1 MYRNFS
7 PAEEIQAFFLYNNF
21 KDIFSLIAFQ
31 LILRQEEHPDTVIS
45 LAFQV
50 NPQRLTDFLKELMG
64 YLQKN
69 TDTVSGLS
77 FCVLSC
83 SVFQVLYDLKRS
95 GNCAVALHALNIYDR
110 TDTAV
115 IVFKTLTVKSLRD
128 IILHSFTLDIPAL
141 CGYILLSLILKG
153 SICSSHDR
161 CPLLCILW
169 E

>member
-69 TDTVSGLS
+69 TYTVSGLS

-83 SVFQVLYDLKRS
+83 SVLQVLYDLKRS
-95 GNCAVALHALNIYDR
+95 GNCTVALHAFDIYDR

-128 IILHSFTLDIPAL
+128 ITLRGFML
-141 CGYILLSLILKG
+141 RCFHLLSFILKG
-153 SICSSHDR
+153 FIYSSHDR
-161 CPLLCILW
+161 CPLLCIL
-169 E
+169 